1 MAIDDNTSYELTGYQ
16 VKDLAGRIR
25 LKADASAI
33 PTVNDATLTLVQN
46 GTTVGT
52 FTANQSTNTTVNL
65 AGGIYADDP
74 TAPANPDAWITNGDI
89 NWNTLN
95 VIIDDNVPSTFFNGS
110 YSKSFSVPVSGYY
123 EINAPFSA
131 LAYKQA
137 NAIYNFRIKI
147 DNIEKV
153 RYTYASVNSS
163 ADWGTCRRTITS
175 TPFVIEL
182 TAGTHTFSTADGNF
196 WDTTYSL
203 LTVTAITAKF
213 IAPSTS

>member
-74 TAPANPDAWITNGDI
+74 TAPANPNAWITSSDIDWSTIRKTLYTGPSGSSGSFQLNETAANFDALIIKYRRGTNG
-89 NWNTLN
+89 NTTKTDT
-95 VIIDDNVPSTFFNGS
+95 IWDPDGTS
-110 YSKSFSVPVSGYY
+110 Y
-123 EINAPFSA
+123 
-131 LAYKQA
+131 Q
-137 NAIYNFRIKI
+137 
-147 DNIEKV
+147 
-153 RYTYASVNSS
+153 
-163 ADWGTCRRTITS
+163 
-175 TPFVIEL
+175 
-182 TAGTHTFSTADGNF
+182 
-196 WDTTYSL
+196 L
-203 LTVTAITAKF
+203 LTSAADNSVFTFYGGRIGISGTTVTWQAGSAVAFNNGGQAGFGASNELVILSVVGIKLG
-213 IAPSTS
+213 

>member
-74 TAPANPDAWITNGDI
+74 TAPANPDAWITPSDI
-89 NWNTLN
+89 DW
-95 VIIDDNVPSTFFNGS
+95 
-110 YSKSFSVPVSGYY
+110 SGIP
-123 EINAPFSA
+123 ELIG
-131 LAYKQA
+131 
-137 NAIYNFRIKI
+137 
-147 DNIEKV
+147 
-153 RYTYASVNSS
+153 TYA
-163 ADWGTCRRTITS
+163 
-175 TPFVIEL
+175 
-182 TAGTHTFSTADGNF
+182 ADGDKNYALKYPDGTLVCCISKTLANRQF
-196 WDTTYSL
+196 TSWGSIYGNDIAATSIGYFAAEFKYTPTCTVSCYAPGSTVIVGTQGQCTKTL
-203 LTVTAITAKF
+203 APGMTACRATSATLTLYIHVVAIGRWK
-213 IAPSTS
+213 